1 MVCVPL
7 NVGERRYLLD
17 TDLRK
22 PLAHELNCAMLGKY
36 CGLCPG
42 KSCQP
47 IAPSCIHTLRF
58 PMSFKVTNIAR
69 LFCWTLCP
77 AASLGQPRRSTL
89 EGITVHVASCLQ
101 ELRQKGVGDAAL
113 LNLGQFN

>member
-1 MVCVPL
+1 MPSDSPVA
-7 NVGERRYLLD
+7 YLLD

-22 PLAHELNCAMLGKY
+22 PLAHELNCAML
-36 CGLCPG
+36 
-42 KSCQP
+42 
-47 IAPSCIHTLRF
+47 
-58 PMSFKVTNIAR
+58 
-69 LFCWTLCP
+69 
-77 AASLGQPRRSTL
+77 ASLGQPRRSTL